1 MMTKV
6 TYPVLNV
13 LCASI
18 ESIKEHGFVSKK
30 EASATSASTASR
42 VQQMLIEEYSCQN
55 EETTQKAIEVISW
68 ALEDYNLKG
77 DFGYTIKEMLNKGAV
92 TLAQVAFIVTLP
104 NQKKLSEDRE
114 LIKKELEKGTAT
126 SEWFGSLRKRD
137 KFFVK
142 LTDKKFVDRYGSY
155 IYNIVTR
162 EGNIGSFFSQNNYEV
177 SVGDC
182 FLMKATPKRHVVSS
196 WHGGKETQFN
206 RVVIEEIM
214 GKKEG

>member
-1 MMTKV
+1 
-6 TYPVLNV
+6 
-13 LCASI
+13 
-18 ESIKEHGFVSKK
+18 
-30 EASATSASTASR
+30 
-42 VQQMLIEEYSCQN
+42 
-55 EETTQKAIEVISW
+55 VI
-68 ALEDYNLKG
+68 N
-77 DFGYTIKEMLNKGAV
+77 
-92 TLAQVAFIVTLP
+92 
-104 NQKKLSEDRE
+104 
-114 LIKKELEKGTAT
+114 
-126 SEWFGSLRKRD
+126 
-137 KFFVK
+137 FFVK

-162 EGNIGSFFSQNNYEV
+162 EGNIGSFFSQNNLEV